1 MISEYRGRGL
11 SINRILILLGIPRSS
26 YYRKESPLQL
36 VRGRRISMT
45 TSRLTAS
52 GIDEIGEDR
61 LLEEITDLLGRE
73 FVCYGYKKVTKH
85 LQRSGYRINRKKVFR
100 LMKEKHLLNHT
111 YNYRSP
117 ARRVVESIVRVDAP
131 NTVWEMDIKYIY
143 LQGENRTAYLF
154 AIMDCFTREVVGKY
168 LGYHCTSYDVKMAMD
183 FAFLDRGVHAISGVR
198 IRSDNGTQ
206 FVSRMVELFLSSQSI
221 EHERIHPATPKEDAH
236 IESFNS
242 ILEKEVIRRFEFSSF
257 EDAMGTIFR
266 FIEFYNNERLH
277 SAIDYRAPREVYEEW
292 KENLIEGSA

>member
-1 MISEYRGRGL
+1 
-11 SINRILILLGIPRSS
+11 
-26 YYRKESPLQL
+26 
-36 VRGRRISMT
+36 MT

-117 ARRVVESIVRVDAP
+117 ARRVVESTVHVDAP

-183 FAFLDRGVHAISGVR
+183 FAFLDRGVREISKVR

-206 FVSRMVELFLSSQSI
+206 FVSRTVELFLSSLSVP
-221 EHERIHPATPKEDAH
+221 HERIHSATPKEDAH

-242 ILEKEVIRRFEFSSF
+242 ILEREVIRRFEFEMFDETKS
-257 EDAMGTIFR
+257 TIER
-266 FIEFYNNERLH
+266 FVDFYNN
-277 SAIDYRAPREVYEEW
+277 
-292 KENLIEGSA
+292 